1 MNEVASILA
10 DLKTIVT
17 APDATEEAKLLAP
30 SIAYQV
36 AKKPKVGRSVW
47 RVRKDFGGPDAS
59 PHRLV

>member
-36 AKKPKVGRSVW
+36 AKSQ
-47 RVRKDFGGPDAS
+47 
-59 PHRLV
+59 RLGDLSGAYERISEALMLAPTV